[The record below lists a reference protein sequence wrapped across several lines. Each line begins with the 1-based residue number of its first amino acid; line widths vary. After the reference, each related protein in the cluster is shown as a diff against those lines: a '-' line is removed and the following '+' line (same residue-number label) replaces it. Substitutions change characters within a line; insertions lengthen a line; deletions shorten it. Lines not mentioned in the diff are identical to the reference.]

1 MCRHDERFP
10 SPTQGGVWRQSVV
23 SYMLVCVGTQHTVCV
38 VSLSLINTLSPPIL
52 GILDILD
59 TLLGWTTGG
68 DRGGKGTHTT
78 RTTQHVSKH
87 RYMKW
92 ASAYIHI
99 EIISR
104 PLMA

>member
-10 SPTQGGVWRQSVV
+10 SPTQGGVWRHSVV

-68 DRGGKGTHTT
+68 DRFTGERRGGKGKHNTNDTT
-78 RTTQHVSKH
+78 RQQT
-87 RYMKW
+87 
-92 ASAYIHI
+92 
-99 EIISR
+99 
-104 PLMA
+104 PLHEMGLSIYSY